1 MRWMLSALC
10 LFTLA
15 AIPTA
20 WAADS
25 LVTKKSPHSV
35 ATTIDRLEAALKKKG
50 ITIAARWRH
59 SEAAKKVG
67 MALRPTELLI
77 FGNPK
82 LGTPLMQ
89 SNQQIGLALPMK
101 VLAYEDD
108 KGQVW
113 VAYTAPA
120 AMVAAYGITDRDDI
134 VKQMTG
140 ALGKLTD
147 QAVAK

>member
-1 MRWMLSALC
+1 MRRMLPVLGLLALI
-10 LFTLA
+10 A
-15 AIPTA
+15 VPSA
-20 WAADS
+20 WAGDT
-25 LVTKKSPHSV
+25 LVTKKSTHNV
-35 ATTIDRLEAALKKKG
+35 ATTLDRLEAALKKKG
-50 ITIAARWRH
+50 IAVVARVRH
-59 SEAAKKVG
+59 SAAAKKAG
-67 MALRPTELLI
+67 MTLRPTELLI

-113 VAYTAPA
+113 LAYKAPA
-120 AMVAAYGITDRDDI
+120 AMVAAYGITDRDDV

-140 ALGKLTD
+140 ALDKLTD
-147 QAVAK
+147 QAIAK

>member
-1 MRWMLSALC
+1 MRRMLPTLC
-10 LFTLA
+10 LIALA
-15 AIPTA
+15 AAPSA
-20 WAADS
+20 WAGDT
-25 LVTKKSPHSV
+25 LVTKKSPHTV
-35 ATTIDRLEAALKKKG
+35 ATTLDRLEAALKKKG
-50 ITIAARWRH
+50 IAIAARWRH
-59 SEAAKKVG
+59 SAAAKKAG
-67 MALRPTELLI
+67 MSLRPTELLI

-120 AMVAAYGITDRDDI
+120 ALAAAYGITDRDEV

-140 ALGKLTD
+140 ALDKLTN
-147 QAVAK
+147 QAIAK